1 MVSLE
6 QGSRNNFLKKSFFTI
21 LCVWWYPSFYQF
33 RVLFTGSREEVNQF
47 TDGLTNNGT
56 DGPIAIKKKL
66 TRSFG
71 SSELKNLKYFD

>member
-1 MVSLE
+1 MVPL
-6 QGSRNNFLKKSFFTI
+6 
-21 LCVWWYPSFYQF
+21 FYQF